1 MAKKIL
7 VIDDEVHTLEM
18 IASRLKANEFEVITA
33 LNGDEGMEKCKEE
46 TPDLIILDVMM
57 PVMDGFGFIKIIKTD
72 PDPDLSDIPILVLTA
87 RGAMK
92 DTFEAMRADAFLE
105 KPYESDE
112 LVSTVQ
118 YILDKRALLFCD
130 DPFVLEKATDRL
142 KRHRYEICV
151 VRDEGDILKKM
162 EEDTYRLIIV
172 HLPGLSM
179 APEDLAG
186 KVSMLRPRPPR
197 LIVYSDS
204 RVKGTEDGSGAAIK
218 ELKEKWEKAGAD
230 VFFDA
235 RIAEE
240 TFKDL
245 LERLS

>member
-1 MAKKIL
+1 MAGKIL

-46 TPDLIILDVMM
+46 KPDLIILDVMM
-57 PVMDGFGFIKIIKTD
+57 PVMDGFGFIKIIKA
-72 PDPDLSDIPILVLTA
+72 DPDLSNIPVLVLTA

-92 DTFEAMRADAFLE
+92 DTFEAMRADVFLE

-112 LVSTVQ
+112 LVSTVK
-118 YILDKRALLFCD
+118 YLLDKRALLFCD

-142 KRHRYEICV
+142 KRHRYEVCV
-151 VRDEGDILKKM
+151 VKNEGDILKKT
-162 EEDTYRLIIV
+162 EEDIYRLIIV

-179 APEDLAG
+179 SPEDLAG

-197 LIVYSDS
+197 LIIYSDS
-204 RVKGTEDGSGAAIK
+204 RVKGTEDNSTAAIK

-240 TFKDL
+240 TFKEL
-245 LERLS
+245 LERVS